1 MRVSPL
7 NRRMEQ
13 DMKMTERIRIAIA
26 IATVTI
32 GVSAYTLLI
41 AAQAMAR

>member
-1 MRVSPL
+1 M
-7 NRRMEQ
+7 NRPMEQ

-26 IATVTI
+26 LATVTI

-41 AAQAMAR
+41 AAQAAAR

>member
-1 MRVSPL
+1 MRGSPL

-41 AAQAMAR
+41 AAQALAR